1 MDTTFTGR
9 SSSPTSTGA
18 RGDYAA
24 LLLRRELGEHGKR
37 KHLGGCLLGDREV
50 TRTEAQ
56 RLIRLREVK
65 RDRVVDARSNA
76 CGGEVL
82 LEPLPILDPHH
93 IEVEDR
99 SRPERHVWQNDRRL
113 GVGEELVVPA
123 RPLPPLL
130 VP

>member
-37 KHLGGCLLGDREV
+37 KHLGGGLLSDREV

-56 RLIRLREVK
+56 SLIGLREVK
-65 RDRVVDARSNA
+65 RDRVVDARSDA
-76 CGGEVL
+76 SGGQVL
-82 LEPLPILDPHH
+82 LEKLPVRNLHH
-93 IEVEDR
+93 VEMVDR
-99 SRPERHVWQNDRRL
+99 SRPERHVGKDDRPL
-113 GVGEELVVPA
+113 GVGEKLV
-123 RPLPPLL
+123 
-130 VP
+130 